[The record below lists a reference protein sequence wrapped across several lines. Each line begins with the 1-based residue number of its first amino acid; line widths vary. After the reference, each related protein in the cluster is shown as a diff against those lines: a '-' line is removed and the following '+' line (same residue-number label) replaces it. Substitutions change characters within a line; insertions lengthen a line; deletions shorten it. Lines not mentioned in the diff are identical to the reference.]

1 MSADDFDDNPYKASP
16 FPENDSRDEEESLAV
31 DEQGIPILEEVFDPD
46 LDLSEDSALVS
57 GLVTESHGLKLP
69 DKGILLDAL
78 KEQLLNRME
87 QELEEITHQIAIAVT
102 AQLSHGMEQTIRE
115 ELHRSLGHHLEA
127 LLDRT
132 LKQSAD
138 D

>member
-1 MSADDFDDNPYKASP
+1 MNDDYFDDDPDKAP
-16 FPENDSRDEEESLAV
+16 FFPGKDPRDEEESLAV

-78 KEQLLNRME
+78 KEQLLVRME
-87 QELEEITHQIAIAVT
+87 QELEEITHHIAIAVT
-102 AQLSHGMEQTIRE
+102 AQLSRGMEQTIRE
-115 ELHRSLGHHLEA
+115 ELERSLGHHLEA

-132 LKQSAD
+132 LKQSTVD
-138 D
+138 